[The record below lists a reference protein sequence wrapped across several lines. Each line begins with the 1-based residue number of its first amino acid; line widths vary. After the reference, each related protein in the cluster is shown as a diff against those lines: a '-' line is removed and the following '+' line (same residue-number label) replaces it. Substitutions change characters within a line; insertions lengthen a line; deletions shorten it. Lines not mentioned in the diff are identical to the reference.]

1 MDKATVLK
9 VARLA
14 RIRISEDKVDRYV
27 TEITNTMN
35 VIEELKG
42 VDTKGLKPLV
52 NVSEFEMVLR
62 EDSVTDGNCAEQVL
76 KNAPQQK
83 FGYFAVPKV
92 IE

>member
-42 VDTKGLKPLV
+42 ADTKGLKPLV